1 MLYALEN
8 LLAAALR
15 SALPGEVKVA
25 TGPSDE
31 VPPQGE
37 ERVEVGASR
46 LEVTL
51 AGEDP
56 LTVRE
61 AAFLFHVQRWSADG
75 TTRDFTLP
83 ADVRGELT
91 EVEAPAGHPMQ
102 RGQDYL
108 VDGTTLRFYRPPAAG
123 TDAVVATLR
132 TGAARGFHERRP
144 CLLRLSLRAWAADL
158 ARADELLDRALAVVL
173 TRGADLGT
181 LEAAHLGGGVR
192 MRLQRAAMLLENFER
207 GRVQAGSRQAP
218 RSTALLRVQGELE
231 LMVAQGP
238 APADSR
244 IEHIHYKGTVLPG

>member
-1 MLYALEN
+1 MLSALEN

-15 SALPGEVKVA
+15 STLPGEVKVA

-31 VPPQGE
+31 VPPEGE

-61 AAFLFHVQRWSADG
+61 PAFLFHVQRWSADG
-75 TTRDFTLP
+75 ATRDFTLP

-91 EVEAPAGHPMQ
+91 EVEAPAGHPLR

-108 VDGTTLRFYRPPAAG
+108 VDGATLRFYRPPAAG
-123 TDAVVATLR
+123 PEAVVATLR

-144 CLLRLSLRAWAADL
+144 CLLRLTLRAWAAEL
-158 ARADELLDRALAVVL
+158 ARADELLDRALTVAL
-173 TRGADLGT
+173 TQGVDLGT
-181 LEAAHLGGGVR
+181 LEAGHLGSGVR
-192 MRLQRAAMLLENFER
+192 MRLQRAAMLLEGFER
-207 GRVQAGSRQAP
+207 CRVREGTRQAP

-231 LMVAQGP
+231 LMVAQGA
-238 APADSR
+238 APAASDIQR
-244 IEHIHYKGTVLPG
+244 LDYTGTVIPS